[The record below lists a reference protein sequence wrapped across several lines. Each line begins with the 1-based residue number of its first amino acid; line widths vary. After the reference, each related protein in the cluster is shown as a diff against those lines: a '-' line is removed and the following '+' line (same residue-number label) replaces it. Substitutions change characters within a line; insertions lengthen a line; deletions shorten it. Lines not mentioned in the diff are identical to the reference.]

1 MARTIYKIVS
11 FAGTVVFAFEAF
23 TFVVQSG
30 PVRMFGTEIDPR
42 VMLTAYRLLAVFCGT
57 SFLSLNYK
65 AVAAL
70 LGRRPTVRF
79 RALADDLAYILK
91 MEYEPPVRLD
101 RAAGVIE
108 YAARCRT
115 TVRSLEALGVTCPNE
130 EPLSSQWQE
139 FVEDMWELAQD
150 GDLKGARRYPLDL
163 RVVAEA
169 AAAPGR
175 HP

>member
-1 MARTIYKIVS
+1 MAMTIYKIVS

-70 LGRRPTVRF
+70 LGRRPAARF
-79 RALADDLAYILK
+79 RALADDLEHILTT
-91 MEYEPPVRLD
+91 EHGSGAFNEPKRRSIGYALD
-101 RAAGVIE
+101 
-108 YAARCRT
+108 CHRT
-115 TVRSLEALGVTCPNE
+115 MRSLEALGITVIKISDE
-130 EPLSSQWQE
+130 RDGRAKWLE
-139 FVEDMWELAQD
+139 FIARMWELAQD
-150 GDLKGARRYPLDL
+150 GDLKRARRRP
-163 RVVAEA
+163 
-169 AAAPGR
+169 
-175 HP
+175 